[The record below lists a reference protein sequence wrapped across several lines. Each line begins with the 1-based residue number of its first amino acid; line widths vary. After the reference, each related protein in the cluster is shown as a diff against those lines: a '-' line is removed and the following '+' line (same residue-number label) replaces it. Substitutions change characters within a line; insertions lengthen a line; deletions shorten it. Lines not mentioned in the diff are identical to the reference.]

1 MHGRSGIH
9 TSKDDNDLL
18 IIAAGY
24 DHSRIVEWQP
34 KRKDARK
41 KVLLFG
47 FPAISP
53 GMFQENILRAH
64 EAEAAIETRSEERRV
79 GKECRSRWS
88 PYH

>member
-34 KRKDARK
+34 KERMQEKKCCYLVFQPLVLVCFRK
-41 KVLLFG
+41 
-47 FPAISP
+47 IS
-53 GMFQENILRAH
+53 
-64 EAEAAIETRSEERRV
+64 
-79 GKECRSRWS
+79 
-88 PYH
+88 

>member
-1 MHGRSGIH
+1 MEGLVSIRQRTTMI
-9 TSKDDNDLL
+9 LL

-47 FPAISP
+47 FSS
-53 GMFQENILRAH
+53 H
-64 EAEAAIETRSEERRV
+64 
-79 GKECRSRWS
+79 
-88 PYH
+88 

>member
-1 MHGRSGIH
+1 MHGMSGIH

-41 KVLLFG
+41 KCCYLVFQPLVLVCFRK
-47 FPAISP
+47 IS
-53 GMFQENILRAH
+53 
-64 EAEAAIETRSEERRV
+64 
-79 GKECRSRWS
+79 
-88 PYH
+88 

>member
-47 FPAISP
+47 FPAISIIAKFICTDCKIQ
-53 GMFQENILRAH
+53 MCIF
-64 EAEAAIETRSEERRV
+64 S
-79 GKECRSRWS
+79 
-88 PYH
+88 

>member
-1 MHGRSGIH
+1 MH

-41 KVLLFG
+41 KVVVIWF
-47 FPAISP
+47 SS
-53 GMFQENILRAH
+53 H
-64 EAEAAIETRSEERRV
+64 
-79 GKECRSRWS
+79 
-88 PYH
+88 

>member
-34 KRKDARK
+34 KRKDQEKKCCYLVFQPLVLVCFRK
-41 KVLLFG
+41 
-47 FPAISP
+47 IS
-53 GMFQENILRAH
+53 
-64 EAEAAIETRSEERRV
+64 
-79 GKECRSRWS
+79 
-88 PYH
+88 